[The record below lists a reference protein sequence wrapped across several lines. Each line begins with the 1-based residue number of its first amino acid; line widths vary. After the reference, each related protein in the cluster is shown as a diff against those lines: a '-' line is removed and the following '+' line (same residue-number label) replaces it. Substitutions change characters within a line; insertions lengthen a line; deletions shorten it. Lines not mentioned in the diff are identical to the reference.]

1 MIFFFYLASDTAM
14 SNGQPIQFDGISET
28 ESDVSSLDPL
38 DAILEHYSI
47 AVRNFAKVVKL
58 KKR

>member
-1 MIFFFYLASDTAM
+1 M
-14 SNGQPIQFDGISET
+14 SNGETNHFEDITET

-38 DAILEHYSI
+38 DVILEHYSI
-47 AVRNFAKVVKL
+47 AVRNFSKVVKL